1 MIAHVLFD
9 LDGTLIHSAP
19 GILGSFTRVIA
30 AAGRTPVDA
39 VDTRVIGPPLL
50 VTMKRLT
57 GLHDGP
63 ELDALLAAF
72 RAEYDS
78 VGVLQADPYPALD
91 DVLAALH
98 TAGRKSYIVTNKR
111 HAPAQLI
118 AARLGM
124 TPRLA
129 GLYSLDSFTPPAPR
143 KEAVVAHVMM
153 SHEIT
158 ADRTILVGDSI
169 EDAQAAHMN
178 GIPFI
183 AVRYGYGDPF
193 AYAGTRPAAELRAL
207 AELPAMLQR
216 LD

>member
-1 MIAHVLFD
+1 MIDHVLFD

-19 GILGSFTRVIA
+19 GILGSFTRVIT

-39 VDTRVIGPPLL
+39 IDTRVIGPPLL
-50 VTMKRLT
+50 ATMKRLT

-63 ELDALLAAF
+63 ELDGLLAAF
-72 RAEYDS
+72 RTEYDS
-78 VGVLQADPYPALD
+78 AGVLQAEPYPALD
-91 DVLAALH
+91 EVLDALRAAN
-98 TAGRKSYIVTNKR
+98 RKSYIVTNKR
-111 HAPAQLI
+111 HLPAQLI

-124 TPRLA
+124 APRLS

-143 KEAVVAHVMM
+143 KQAVVAHVMM

-158 ADRTILVGDSI
+158 ADRTILVGDSV
-169 EDAQAAHMN
+169 EDAQAAHAN

-183 AVRYGYGDPF
+183 AVRYGYGDPL
-193 AYAGTRPAAELRAL
+193 AYGDARPAAELRAL
-207 AELPAMLQR
+207 AELPALLAR